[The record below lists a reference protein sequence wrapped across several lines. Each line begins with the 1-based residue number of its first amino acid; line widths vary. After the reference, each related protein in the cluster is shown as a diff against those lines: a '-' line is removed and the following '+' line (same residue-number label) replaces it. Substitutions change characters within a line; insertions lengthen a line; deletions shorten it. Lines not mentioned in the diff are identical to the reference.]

1 MFSKLSHK
9 IMLTYLLL
17 VVVTTVG
24 LSLFLPRL
32 LEDYFFRA
40 KQKELIRKGLRVAD
54 IMANFWNVY
63 GRSGNIDYLIR
74 AAGQSLD
81 AGVVVIDRDGRVMAG
96 SPGMGPMWG
105 DMGPMGGDMARL
117 LERSEYIQATM
128 EGKIV
133 SYRGVNPH
141 LREAVLTVGVPILG
155 RSGVQGAVFLYA
167 PVAGLTPL
175 IAEVQKLIRNSTV
188 AVGALALLLG
198 YLLSR
203 TITRPLSRV
212 IHAAQEV
219 SAGNLDVRV
228 EADAHDEIG
237 QLSAAFNH
245 MTSTLRSTIN
255 ALSYEKNRVQQM
267 IANMAEGVL
276 AVSEEGN
283 ILLANERLAKMYGL
297 TQEELIGRPLSAF
310 EVLEDVRD
318 IVSVAL
324 EAGETCSMNSGID
337 HGGRSVII
345 HATPLVSDTGTQWGA
360 VVLVQDITELEKVEK
375 LRQQVVANVSHELR
389 TPLTIIRGCAE
400 ALENEVIESPE
411 TRRAYLASIREEA
424 DRLNRL
430 VTELLDLSKIQSG
443 GMHLNRVACSI
454 REVTELAITRL
465 SSKAEQ
471 KNIEIRNLVPADL
484 PDAYADVDRIVQV
497 MVNLLANAIQ
507 FTPSG
512 GLVEVRAEARDGLI
526 ETSVSDTGIG
536 IPPEHLPHIWERFY
550 KVDKARPLGDSGT
563 GLGLSIVKSIVEAHG
578 GSVGVESQ
586 EGVGSTFTFT
596 LPIACG

>member
-24 LSLFLPRL
+24 LSLVLPGL
-32 LEDYFFRA
+32 LADYFFTA

-54 IMANFWNVY
+54 IMANYWNVY

-74 AAGQSLD
+74 ATGQSLD

-96 SPGMGPMWG
+96 SPGMGPMRG
-105 DMGPMGGDMARL
+105 NTGQMRDDMDRL
-117 LERSEYIQATM
+117 LERSDYIQATL
-128 EGKIV
+128 EGRIV
-133 SYRGVNPH
+133 SYRGENPH

-203 TITRPLSRV
+203 TITRPLGRV
-212 IHAAQEV
+212 IRAAQEV

-228 EADAHDEIG
+228 EAGAHDEIG
-237 QLSAAFNH
+237 QLSSTFNH
-245 MTSTLRSTIN
+245 MTSALRSTIN

-283 ILLANERLAKMYGL
+283 ILLANERLAEMYGL
-297 TQEELIGRPLSAF
+297 SQEELMGRPLSDFAA
-310 EVLEDVRD
+310 LEDVKD

-337 HGGRSVII
+337 YGGRSVII
-345 HATPLVSDTGTQWGA
+345 HATPLASDTGTQWGA

-400 ALENEVIESPE
+400 ALENGVIESPE

-443 GMHLNRVACSI
+443 GMHLNREACSI
-454 REVTELAITRL
+454 SEVTDLAIARL
-465 SSKAEQ
+465 SSKADQ
-471 KNIEIRNLVPADL
+471 KNIEITNHVPADL
-484 PDAYADVDRIVQV
+484 PDAYADSDRIVQV
-497 MVNLLANAIQ
+497 LVNLLANAIQ
-507 FTPSG
+507 FTPPG
-512 GLVEVRAEARDGLI
+512 GRVEIRAEARNGFI

-536 IPPEHLPHIWERFY
+536 IPAEHLPHIWERFY
-550 KVDKARPLGDSGT
+550 KVDKARPLGESGT

-578 GSVGVESQ
+578 GGVGVQSQ

-596 LPIACG
+596 LPVACG